1 MKTIV
6 TITDSEGLAI
16 ALNRYLRCMHGD
28 DIESCYMTYQNK
40 SAQLSGA
47 LYQQAD
53 VFILEMFRSYDLGLR
68 AEAIPVAENLWNN
81 GKKAV
86 IVCGSAKGE
95 NIRSSIYWDM
105 GSRVSFCEL
114 LKGVTTQVIDCE
126 NELSKLKEIFKEYCF
141 TPSHHRHSYTVFSR
155 SQKVASLK

>member
-16 ALNRYLRCMHGD
+16 ALHRFLRCTYSD
-28 DIESCYMTYQNK
+28 DIESYYMTYRNK
-40 SAQLSGA
+40 SARLS
-47 LYQQAD
+47 LVYKQAD
-53 VFILEMFRSYDLGLR
+53 LFILEMFRSYDLGLR

-95 NIRSSIYWDM
+95 NIRSSIYWDL
-105 GSRVSFCEL
+105 GSRASFCEL
-114 LKGVTTQVIDCE
+114 LKKINTQVIDWKE
-126 NELSKLKEIFKEYCF
+126 ELSKLKEIFKEYCF
-141 TPSHHRHSYTVFSR
+141 SPSHHRHR
-155 SQKVASLK
+155 

>member
-16 ALNRYLRCMHGD
+16 ALHRFLRCTYSD
-28 DIESCYMTYQNK
+28 DIESYYMTYRNK
-40 SAQLSGA
+40 SAQLS
-47 LYQQAD
+47 LVYKQAD
-53 VFILEMFRSYDLGLR
+53 LFILEMFRSYDLGLR

-95 NIRSSIYWDM
+95 NIRSSIYWDL
-105 GSRVSFCEL
+105 GSRASFCEL
-114 LKGVTTQVIDCE
+114 LKKINTQVIDWKE
-126 NELSKLKEIFKEYCF
+126 ELSKLKEIFKEYCF
-141 TPSHHRHSYTVFSR
+141 SPSHHRHR
-155 SQKVASLK
+155 

>member
-16 ALNRYLRCMHGD
+16 ALDRYLRCTFND
-28 DIESCYMTYQNK
+28 DIESYYMTYRNK

-47 LYQQAD
+47 LYKQAD
-53 VFILEMFRSYDLGLR
+53 LFIIEMFRTYDCGLR
-68 AEAIPVAENLWNN
+68 AEAIPVVENLWGN

-95 NIRSSIYWDM
+95 NIRSSIYWDL
-105 GSRVSFCEL
+105 GSRVSFSDMI
-114 LKGVTTQVIDCE
+114 KGVVTQEINVE
-126 NELSKLKEIFKEYCF
+126 EELGKLKDVFKEYCF
-141 TPSHHRHSYTVFSR
+141 TPSHHRHRHAVS
-155 SQKVASLK
+155 SLP

>member
-16 ALNRYLRCMHGD
+16 ALDRYLRCTYSD
-28 DIESCYMTYQNK
+28 DIESYYMTYRNK

-47 LYQQAD
+47 LYKQAD

-68 AEAIPVAENLWNN
+68 AEAIPVAENLWDN

-95 NIRSSIYWDM
+95 KIRSPIYWDI
-105 GSRVSFCEL
+105 GSRVSFYEL
-114 LKGVTTQVIDCE
+114 LESINTQVIDWKK
-126 NELSKLKEIFKEYCF
+126 ELSKLKEIFKEYCF
-141 TPSHHRHSYTVFSR
+141 TPSHHRHSYTVFSH
-155 SQKVASLK
+155 S